1 MWDKIVNNVW
11 SIAIVGDIG
20 TGKTALMYDI
30 LSHFGKPVCFFKHP
44 RPELIL
50 SLGFKQINE
59 LGEVEQLQDCALV
72 IDEPQLY
79 ISLYQKK
86 GNDTLRRLL
95 SVCRQRG
102 ITLIIVTSDSR
113 FITRGI
119 ESYIDCWCIKNLDF
133 RGVKQGSKIKR
144 IVQDTVMLS
153 VDGFELKNEE
163 YIFNSRK
170 WKEFNGRHKFT
181 EPTFFNSKLSKPYRL
196 DETPTITP
204 NKTATG
210 DADGV

>member
-1 MWDKIVNNVW
+1 
-11 SIAIVGDIG
+11 
-20 TGKTALMYDI
+20 
-30 LSHFGKPVCFFKHP
+30 
-44 RPELIL
+44 
-50 SLGFKQINE
+50 LGFKQITG

-79 ISLYQKK
+79 ITLYEKK

-133 RGVKQGSKIKR
+133 RGIKQGSKIKR

-163 YIFNSRK
+163 YIFSSRK
-170 WKEFNGRHKFT
+170 WKQFNGQHVFDKPSYFT
-181 EPTFFNSKLSKPYRL
+181 EGLSKPYRL
-196 DETPTITP
+196 ETATITP
-204 NKTATG
+204 HESPTG
-210 DADGV
+210 ELNEL